1 MKKIRC
7 VISIVLVLSLLLNA
21 FCMIEHFR
29 YIEKCKIDSNE
40 TIMVAYKFE
49 YIYLQ
54 VKKIIDFKKI
64 DEGDLRFLQESVAIA
79 NYKLSNFPIKHN
91 MGTNNEG
98 DHYLSNKFSNL
109 KDIVFKIEDGNN
121 IPDYICDALIR
132 YELVAYLEE
141 LSVVSKAYICEH
153 YGEAVPDGQA
163 GPFDGEKLYKE
174 LAMVVS

>member
-109 KDIVFKIEDGNN
+109 KDIVFKT
-121 IPDYICDALIR
+121 
-132 YELVAYLEE
+132 
-141 LSVVSKAYICEH
+141 
-153 YGEAVPDGQA
+153 
-163 GPFDGEKLYKE
+163 
-174 LAMVVS
+174 